1 MWCKNCAF
9 FRGLTGFRAL
19 SITETI
25 VIALIII
32 GDEILTGQIP
42 DENLPFMIQ
51 QFAAA
56 GYPPHEVRIIGDDV
70 DQIASTVAELASR
83 HTWVIS
89 SGGVGPTHDDVTHR
103 GVARAFGVDVTAHP
117 DMVTF
122 LSRHHATPLEP
133 GVMHMALLP
142 EGADVLI
149 GSDGQWPIVQK
160 ENCFILPGLP
170 PALRA
175 KIPRLIAML
184 PTMSPAWRTAVYLN
198 ADEVLFAE
206 WLGLLQAKHPEV
218 TIGSYPVVGA
228 AYRTRISLGGA
239 HRDTVEPVAAAVIS
253 YATEHG
259 WLVDPETVARGESL

>member
-1 MWCKNCAF
+1 MCAF
-9 FRGLTGFRAL
+9 FCGLTGFRRL
-19 SITETI
+19 GITGII

-32 GDEILTGQIP
+32 GDEILTGQIQ

-56 GYPPHEVRIIGDDV
+56 GYPAREVRIIGDDV

-83 HTWVIS
+83 HTHVVS

-103 GVARAFGVDVTAHP
+103 GVARAFGVDVAAHP
-117 DMVTF
+117 DMVNF
-122 LSRHHATPLEP
+122 LSRHHTTPLKP
-133 GVMHMALLP
+133 GVKHMAMLP
-142 EGADVLI
+142 RGAEVLI
-149 GSDGQWPIVQK
+149 GPDGNWPIIKK

-170 PALRA
+170 PALRS

-184 PTMSPAWRTAVYLN
+184 PSMSPVWRTVVYLS
-198 ADEVLFAE
+198 ADEVFFAE
-206 WLGLLQAKHPEV
+206 WLGRLQAIHPEV

-239 HRDTVEPVAAAVIS
+239 NREAVEPVAAAVITHAS
-253 YATEHG
+253 ENG
-259 WLVDPETVARGESL
+259 WLVDAATVAQGETP